1 MEKILQVGGNAV
13 CQAEAAAERFRL
25 VYTLS
30 DRFPLPDCTSHWFW
44 PAAAATPGG
53 NGSSTK
59 AGGPGRTQSSRP
71 RDRGRFSITVAST
84 SKHATLKSSGPLAL
98 MWVARVLTTALFRTQ
113 SQELH
118 GVKASPGKGTHSTGL
133 AEKLPTN
140 SCSIPIKAAGIGLM
154 PAGRCWRST
163 RSPPACRPKADDWTP
178 QERKAS
184 SPPLAGGFL
193 EAIKRSG
200 SG

>member
-1 MEKILQVGGNAV
+1 MERIHQVGGNAV

-30 DRFPLPDCTSHWFW
+30 EQFPLPECTNHWFW

-71 RDRGRFSITVAST
+71 RDRGCLRITVTST
-84 SKHATLKSSGPLAL
+84 SKHASLKSSGPQAL
-98 MWVARVLTTALFRTQ
+98 IWVARVLTAALFRTQ

-118 GVKASPGKGTHSTGL
+118 WV
-133 AEKLPTN
+133 
-140 SCSIPIKAAGIGLM
+140 
-154 PAGRCWRST
+154 
-163 RSPPACRPKADDWTP
+163 
-178 QERKAS
+178 
-184 SPPLAGGFL
+184 
-193 EAIKRSG
+193 
-200 SG
+200 